1 MTTLIV
7 LRVLMIVIGLT
18 ILIAFGVK
26 PGTFRRAPV
35 FSRNRRKNP
44 LQNQTVLATF
54 DFATP
59 NITVTTNTPVSL
71 SGIPQLLT
79 DTGKLPVSATRP
91 TLFTVV
97 LVYDTPGSVTSVTVP
112 QNDPAIRSSTGGYL
126 SPGSFP
132 AT

>member
-1 MTTLIV
+1 MLTGV
-7 LRVLMIVIGLT
+7 LLAVAGLW
-18 ILIAFGVK
+18 AMAVR
-26 PGTFRRAPV
+26 PGTFKRAPQ

-44 LQNQTVLATF
+44 LKSQTVLATF

-59 NITVTTNTPVSL
+59 NITITTNTPVSL
-71 SGIPQLLT
+71 AGIPQVLT

-97 LVYDTPGSVTSVTVP
+97 LVYDTPGSVTSVSVP
-112 QNDPAIRSSTGGYL
+112 QDDPAIKSMTGGSL
-126 SPGSFP
+126 SPGTFP

>member
-1 MTTLIV
+1 MWPALYCTIAL
-7 LRVLMIVIGLT
+7 VIL
-18 ILIAFGVK
+18 AWGVK
-26 PGTFRRAPV
+26 PGTFRRTPV

-44 LQNQTVLATF
+44 GLAQTIQATF

-59 NITVTTNTPVSL
+59 NITITTNTPVSL
-71 SGIPQLLT
+71 RGIPQILT

-97 LVYDTPGSVTSVTVP
+97 LVYDTPGSVTEVTVP
-112 QNDPAIRSSTGGYL
+112 QNDPAIRSGTGGFL
-126 SPGSFP
+126 APGTFP